1 MNSPLNGSLQKNL
14 LQILSPGI
22 YDYKESLKKIFHD
35 SRGIFQ
41 LFREDLYGCMPA
53 FFLNGLGGYSCP
65 FFPCQLCKG
74 RLMWK
79 KLRYFEYMEDK

>member
-41 LFREDLYGCMPA
+41 LFREDLHGRMLS
-53 FFLNGLGGYSCP
+53 FFLNGLGARAAP
-65 FFPCQLCKG
+65 FSLVNSAKAV
-74 RLMWK
+74 
-79 KLRYFEYMEDK
+79 